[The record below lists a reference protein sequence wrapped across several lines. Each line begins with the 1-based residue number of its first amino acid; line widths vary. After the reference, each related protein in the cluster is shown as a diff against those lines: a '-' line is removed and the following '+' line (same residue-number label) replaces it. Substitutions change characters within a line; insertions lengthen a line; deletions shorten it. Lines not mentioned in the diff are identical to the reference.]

1 MTASGMGRME
11 GSSEVVV
18 LGAESASVPLTLS
31 IAGRSVPAGT
41 SWREGS
47 AVIGAGGEPSLALMS
62 VGNNLPAW
70 GKPLLL
76 WVSLEDPTST
86 LFTLDDAA
94 ESMERES
101 LDVGIASVLE
111 ALDHA
116 RGALRDVVVPFGR
129 VFA

>member
-1 MTASGMGRME
+1 MEGEAAE

-18 LGAESASVPLTLS
+18 LGEECASVPLTNS
-31 IAGRSVPAGT
+31 VAGGSVPAGT
-41 SWREGS
+41 SRRGGS
-47 AVIGAGGEPSLALMS
+47 AAIGGGREPSLTLTS
-62 VGNNLPAW
+62 VGSDSPTW
-70 GKPLLL
+70 GEPLLQ
-76 WVSLEDPTST
+76 WASLEDPTST
-86 LFTLDDAA
+86 LFTLYAVA

-116 RGALRDVVVPFGR
+116 RGALCDVVVPSGQ